1 MNLKSTFA
9 LALVLGM
16 IAVGGSGQDATASGK
31 YDPVLAAAE
40 RVQKAGRNLLEKI
53 RWLDR
58 NPQETSTV
66 VSEEEAGQEKLD
78 KRPTLVQ
85 RLSGFIRSMP
95 EKKSADTRK
104 YAAVHATSGKKPD
117 EMKARFGYQVLPKL
131 NELRKALLD
140 NRLAKKQERPS
151 PIVDDRR
158 ARLQPKPPVRKK
170 RTRTLNPAEETRL
183 AARLAHGD
191 VDEFRRT
198 ALAARMGPER
208 KKVSWLSR
216 TLASFRIQKPVTS
229 DRKYGMIVE
238 RYARAYGVPVELAH
252 AVIKVESNYRPNVRG
267 RAGEVGLMQIKPATA
282 RMMGYSGSVK
292 DLYHPENNIKYGM
305 LYLAKAHK
313 LGGGTTCGTILKY
326 NAGHAARR
334 MNPVSARYCAKVKRH
349 LRGI

>member
-1 MNLKSTFA
+1 MKFKSTFA

-16 IAVGGSGQDATASGK
+16 IAVGGSGQNAAASEK
-31 YDPVLAAAE
+31 YNPVLAVAE
-40 RVQKAGRNLLEKI
+40 RVQKAGRELLDKI

-58 NPQETSTV
+58 NPHETGTV
-66 VSEEEAGQEKLD
+66 VTKKEAGQEKHPQRL
-78 KRPTLVQ
+78 TLVQ
-85 RLSGFIRSMP
+85 RLTGFNRPTPQKQTFKSGDSV
-95 EKKSADTRK
+95 
-104 YAAVHATSGKKPD
+104 AVHATTGKRPD
-117 EMKARFGYQVLPKL
+117 EMKVRFGYQVMPKL
-131 NELRKALLD
+131 RELRKALFE
-140 NRLAKKQERPS
+140 NRYARKQQRPAR
-151 PIVDDRR
+151 ITDDRR

-170 RTRTLNPAEETRL
+170 QTRMLNPAEETRL

-229 DRKYGMIVE
+229 DRKYGLIVE

-334 MNPVSARYCAKVKRH
+334 MNPISARYCAKVKRH